1 MMASIR
7 SGFRRDWQERQQNI
21 WDLAMS
27 QEPAR
32 GTEFV
37 VVLRRGELPEGQ
49 TKKFWLQCGGREV
62 EGFVVHQGGEHHAF
76 VNQCRH
82 VPMTMDWIENRF
94 LTEDK
99 CFIQCATHGALFE
112 PKTGL
117 CVDGPPAGKSLLRI
131 PIEWRGDELIARCPE
146 AQS

>member
-1 MMASIR
+1 M
-7 SGFRRDWQERQQNI
+7 SGETP
-21 WDLAMS
+21 S
-27 QEPAR
+27 
-32 GTEFV
+32 V
-37 VVLRRGELPEGQ
+37 VVLRRGELQDGA

-62 EGFVVHQGGEHHAF
+62 EGFVVHKDGEHHAF

-82 VPMTMDWIENRF
+82 VPMTMDWVENRF
-94 LTEDK
+94 FTEDK

-131 PIEWRGDELIARCPE
+131 PIEWRGDELFARCPD
-146 AQS
+146 APS